1 MSAQGEAVTILLR
14 LSSATLDELGRALSA
29 GTLRHGFSRQALLPF
44 AGEYAGEVEQAFRS
58 LAMAGFNLPMAGLL
72 CDSLGR
78 ALAERDAAQRNVQLV
93 LSGPEVAGTP
103 VVDTKTTV
111 MSLFEEAASE
121 VIISSYVFHE
131 AAEFFQRLAE
141 KHDADPAFRVV
152 FLLDLSHRRTSA
164 REPAAI
170 LAPAFLTEFR
180 KKHWPGQ
187 RVPEIWY
194 DPRAFAPEETGGGV
208 LHAKT
213 VIVDRTAAFITS
225 ANFTGAAQTRNIE
238 AGVLLR
244 EPRIIARLHAYF
256 TGLMSEGILRR
267 FPEHRESSPRLLPT

>member
-78 ALAERDAAQRNVQLV
+78 ALAERDSAQRNVQLV

-180 KKHWPGQ
+180 KKHWPGK

-194 DPRAFAPEETGGGV
+194 DPRAFAPDETGGGV

-256 TGLMSEGILRR
+256 TGLMSEGILR
-267 FPEHRESSPRLLPT
+267 SLIGGL